1 MHAGTGPACYT
12 SEDAVPGQ
20 VRRHGRGRPDT
31 DGDGVRD
38 GADDQDHDDVPN
50 LMETSRMAATGF
62 TYDDREAGRDCKVQK
77 DLLIPQD
84 LDNDGEADA
93 QVLNHSTAYGRV
105 NPFNPCL
112 PFTDSRTCP
121 SHIGLDEAFAPFDT
135 SVDWVA
141 LQ

>member
-1 MHAGTGPACYT
+1 
-12 SEDAVPGQ
+12 
-20 VRRHGRGRPDT
+20 
-31 DGDGVRD
+31 
-38 GADDQDHDDVPN
+38 VPN

-112 PFTDSRTCP
+112 PYNFSRTC
-121 SHIGLDEAFAPFDT
+121 GRVVEFGTTFAPFDGST
-135 SVDWVA
+135 DWFA